1 MMSLA
6 RLLPNTRETPE
17 ETYERVWRMHGMVVV
32 SIDDPKMPWDLREQL
47 ARFMTR
53 QHGIRNAQRRQP

>member
-1 MMSLA
+1 MSLA
-6 RLLPNTRETPE
+6 RLLPNTRETVE

-32 SIDDPKMPWDLREQL
+32 SIDDPKLPWDLREQL

-53 QHGIRNAQRRQP
+53 KAGVRNGPGKRP

>member
-1 MMSLA
+1 MSLGRVIPHA
-6 RLLPNTRETPE
+6 RATADETKE
-17 ETYERVWRMHGMVVV
+17 FYWRNHGYVVV

-53 QHGIRNAQRRQP
+53 QHGVRTEQGKRS